1 MGQGAL
7 MKPSLDRSPAR
18 SGADA
23 KLVSVVVPVV
33 ERADDLVTLYR
44 TFSAELDSRGEEHEF
59 IFVFDGGF
67 SPPQELLALS
77 QERENLRFLRFA
89 RAFGETAALRLG
101 IERSKG
107 DVILTL
113 PAYFQVKPE
122 GVGPMLEAL
131 TEEVDMVVASRS
143 PRIDS
148 WLNRLQTVAFNRMIA
163 GVTTDRPF
171 HDIACGVR
179 VIRRAAAQGLPLYG
193 DLHRFI
199 PALAL
204 REGYRVTEVAVPQH
218 PSNARTRLY
227 RPGVYL
233 RRLLDIAAF
242 FFLAKF
248 TEKPLRFFGLV
259 GSGFFLAG
267 AVTSLVLLIDRIEG
281 QGIANRPLLLLAVLL
296 LALGVQ
302 LMGLGLIGEIIVHLR
317 APHRRAYRVRER
329 TYSGSSGQSHSTGSG
344 QA

>member
-1 MGQGAL
+1 MGQGVL
-7 MKPSLDRSPAR
+7 MEPSFEPSRAR

-23 KLVSVVVPVV
+23 RFISVVVPVV

-44 TFSAELDSRGEEHEF
+44 SFAAELDSLGEEHEF
-59 IFVFDGGF
+59 VFVFDGGF
-67 SPPQELLALS
+67 SPSPELSALS
-77 QERENLRFLRFA
+77 QERDNLRFLRFA

-101 IERSKG
+101 IERSRG

-122 GVGPMLEAL
+122 GVGTLLEAL
-131 TEEVDMVVASRS
+131 GDETDMVVASRS

-148 WLNRLQTVAFNRMIA
+148 WLNRLQSVVFNRMIA
-163 GVTTDRPF
+163 GVTDRPF

-179 VIRRAAAQGLPLYG
+179 VLRRTVAEGLPLYG

-218 PSNARTRLY
+218 PGNARTRVY
-227 RPGVYL
+227 SPGVYA

-259 GSGFFLAG
+259 GSVFLLAG
-267 AVTSLVLLIDRIEG
+267 TVTSLVLLVNRIEG

-302 LMGLGLIGEIIVHLR
+302 LLGLGLIGEIIVHLR
-317 APHRRAYRVRER
+317 APHRRAYRVRDR
-329 TYSGSSGQSHSTGSG
+329 T
-344 QA
+344 

>member
-7 MKPSLDRSPAR
+7 MEPSLDRTPSAR
-18 SGADA
+18 GADA
-23 KLVSVVVPVV
+23 RFVSVVVPVV
-33 ERADDLVTLYR
+33 ERADDLMLLYR
-44 TFSAELDSRGEEHEF
+44 TYAAELDARGEEHEF
-59 IFVFDGGF
+59 VFVFDGGF
-67 SPPQELLALS
+67 TPPPELAALS
-77 QERENLRFLRFA
+77 QERENVRFLRFA

-101 IERSKG
+101 IERSRG

-122 GVGPMLEAL
+122 GVGTLLDAL
-131 TEEVDMVVASRS
+131 NDDTDMVVASRS

-148 WLNRLQTVAFNRMIA
+148 WLNRVQSLAFNRMIA
-163 GVTTDRPF
+163 GVTDRPF
-171 HDIACGVR
+171 QDIACGVR
-179 VIRRAAAQGLPLYG
+179 VMRRTVAEGLPLYG

-204 REGYRVTEVAVPQH
+204 REGYRVTEMAVPQH
-218 PSNARTRLY
+218 PSNARTRVY
-227 RPGVYL
+227 GPGVYF

-267 AVTSLVLLIDRIEG
+267 AATSLVLLINRIEG

-302 LMGLGLIGEIIVHLR
+302 LLGLGLVGEIIVHLR

-329 TYSGSSGQSHSTGSG
+329 T
-344 QA
+344 